1 MSLNWNLSRI
11 KNHESL
17 CWGKLRNIGPRTDD
31 GKRTMNPTTYFLI
44 WATIPVGMNEI
55 TAKNVDEFIERLEVI
70 KMLDAAEYGV
80 QIGHTDYPEPDVVRA
95 HIGLSTNASR
105 VTKAKWQAKRGE
117 ELMRIAKKRT
127 AQARTR

>member
-1 MSLNWNLSRI
+1 MAFNWNLSRI
-11 KNHESL
+11 KNNETL
-17 CWGKLRNIGPRTDD
+17 CWGKLRTNGPRTED
-31 GKRTMNPTTYFLI
+31 GKRTMNPVTNFLI

-55 TAKNVDEFIERLEVI
+55 TAKNVEEFIERLEVI

-80 QIGHTDYPEPDVVRA
+80 QIGHTDYPDPDAVRA
-95 HIGLSTNASR
+95 HIGLTTNASR

-117 ELMRIAKKRT
+117 ELMRIAKMRT